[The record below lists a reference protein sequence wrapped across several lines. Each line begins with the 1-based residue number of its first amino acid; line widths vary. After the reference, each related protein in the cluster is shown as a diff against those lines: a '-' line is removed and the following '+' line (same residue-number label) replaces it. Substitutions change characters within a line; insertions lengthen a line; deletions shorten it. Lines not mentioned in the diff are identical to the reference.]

1 MVNNRD
7 CIKNSKRWVVKI
19 GSALLTANGNGLD
32 KEAIALW
39 VEQIVHQLESG
50 IEIIIVSSGAVAE
63 GMSRLSWI
71 ERPNSVHGLQVA
83 AAVGQTGL
91 VQAYES
97 QFQEYGRNTAQILLD
112 HDDISNRERY
122 LNVRNTLQELIKL
135 GVIPVINE
143 NDTVATD
150 QIRFGDNDTLAA
162 LVANI
167 IDADLLVILTDQD
180 GLFDADPRKNPNANL
195 VTNGNSQDESLLELA
210 GSSSTLGRGGMITKL
225 KAAKLAARSGA
236 NTVIAGGRVNQILS
250 RLSEGEAL
258 GTMLIS
264 DEEPI
269 AARKQWLVGRL
280 KVCGSLTLDLGASKM
295 LTDHGKSLLPV
306 GVLFIKGTFH
316 KGDLVTCVDEKG
328 LEIARG
334 LVNYNSEESAK
345 ILGKSSQMIADEL
358 GYCDA
363 EELIHRDNLVL
374 C

>member
-195 VTNGNSQDESLLELA
+195 VTNGNSQDESLLKLA

-306 GVLFIKGTFH
+306 GVLSIKGTFH

-345 ILGKSSQMIADEL
+345 ILGKSSEMIADEL

>member
-39 VEQIVHQLESG
+39 VKQIVHQLESG

-97 QFQEYGRNTAQILLD
+97 QFQEFGRNTAQILLD

-135 GVIPVINE
+135 GVVPVINE

-250 RLSEGEAL
+250 RLSEGE
-258 GTMLIS
+258 
-264 DEEPI
+264 E
-269 AARKQWLVGRL
+269 
-280 KVCGSLTLDLGASKM
+280 
-295 LTDHGKSLLPV
+295 
-306 GVLFIKGTFH
+306 
-316 KGDLVTCVDEKG
+316 
-328 LEIARG
+328 
-334 LVNYNSEESAK
+334 
-345 ILGKSSQMIADEL
+345 
-358 GYCDA
+358 
-363 EELIHRDNLVL
+363 
-374 C
+374 

>member
-39 VEQIVHQLESG
+39 VEQIVHQLEGG

-195 VTNGNSQDESLLELA
+195 VTNGNSQDEALLELA

-264 DEEPI
+264 DKEPI

-306 GVLFIKGTFH
+306 GVLSIKGTFY

-345 ILGKSSQMIADEL
+345 ILGKSSEMIADAL

>member
-39 VEQIVHQLESG
+39 VEQIVHQLEGG

-264 DEEPI
+264 DKEPI

-306 GVLFIKGTFH
+306 GVLSIKGTFH

-345 ILGKSSQMIADEL
+345 ILGKSSEMIADEL

>member
-7 CIKNSKRWVVKI
+7 CIKNSKRWVVNI
-19 GSALLTANGNGLD
+19 GSALLTANGNGRD

-63 GMSRLSWI
+63 GMSRLSWV
-71 ERPNSVHGLQVA
+71 ERPNSGHGLQVA

-264 DEEPI
+264 DKEPI

-306 GVLFIKGTFH
+306 GVLSIKGTFH

-328 LEIARG
+328 LEVARG

-345 ILGKSSQMIADEL
+345 ILGKSSEMIADEL

>member
-7 CIKNSKRWVVKI
+7 CIKNSKRWVIKI
-19 GSALLTANGNGLD
+19 GSALLTDDGSGLD
-32 KEAIALW
+32 KKAISLW
-39 VEQIVHQLESG
+39 VEQIVRQLDNG

-63 GMSRLSWI
+63 GMSRLNWI
-71 ERPNSVHGLQVA
+71 DRPKSVHGLQVA
-83 AAVGQTGL
+83 AAVGQAGL
-91 VQAYES
+91 IQAYES
-97 QFQEYGRNTAQILLD
+97 QFQEYDRNTAQILLD

-135 GVIPVINE
+135 GVVPVINE

-180 GLFDADPRKNPNANL
+180 GLFDADPRKNPNAEL
-195 VTNGNSQDESLLELA
+195 VSTGNSQDQSLYELA
-210 GSSSTLGRGGMITKL
+210 GSSSTLGRGGMITKI

-236 NTVIAGGRVNQILS
+236 NTIIAGGRVNQILS
-250 RLSEGEAL
+250 RLSEGETL

-264 DEEPI
+264 DKEPI

-280 KVCGSLTLDLGASKM
+280 KASGSMILDLGASKM
-295 LTDHGKSLLPV
+295 LTNHGKSLLPV
-306 GVLFIKGTFH
+306 GVLSVQGTFH
-316 KGDLVTCVDEKG
+316 KGDLVTCIDEKG

-334 LVNYNSEESAK
+334 LVNYSSEESAK
-345 ILGKSSQMIADEL
+345 ILGKSSEMILDEL

>member
-39 VEQIVHQLESG
+39 VEQIVHQLEGG

-264 DEEPI
+264 DKEPI

-306 GVLFIKGTFH
+306 GVLSIKGRFH

-334 LVNYNSEESAK
+334 LVNYNSEESTK
-345 ILGKSSQMIADEL
+345 ILGKSSEMIADEL

>member
-39 VEQIVHQLESG
+39 VKQIVHQLESG

-135 GVIPVINE
+135 GVVPVINE

-250 RLSEGEAL
+250 RLSEGEEL

-264 DEEPI
+264 DKEPI

-295 LTDHGKSLLPV
+295 LTNHGKSLLPV
-306 GVLFIKGTFH
+306 GVLSIKGRFH

-334 LVNYNSEESAK
+334 LVNYNSEESTK
-345 ILGKSSQMIADEL
+345 ILGKSSEMIADEL

>member
-39 VEQIVHQLESG
+39 VKQIVHQLESG

-97 QFQEYGRNTAQILLD
+97 QFQEFGRNTAQILLD

-135 GVIPVINE
+135 GVVPVINE

-236 NTVIAGGRVNQILS
+236 NTVIAGGRVNLILS
-250 RLSEGEAL
+250 RLSEGEEL

-264 DEEPI
+264 DKEPI

-295 LTDHGKSLLPV
+295 LTNHGKSLLPV
-306 GVLFIKGTFH
+306 GVLSIKGRFH

-334 LVNYNSEESAK
+334 LVNYNSEESTK
-345 ILGKSSQMIADEL
+345 ILGKSSEMIADEL

>member
-39 VEQIVHQLESG
+39 VEQIVHQLEGG

-264 DEEPI
+264 DKEPI

-306 GVLFIKGTFH
+306 GVLSIRGTFH

-345 ILGKSSQMIADEL
+345 ILGKSSEMIADAL

>member
-39 VEQIVHQLESG
+39 AEQIVHQLESG

-63 GMSRLSWI
+63 GMSRLNWI

-195 VTNGNSQDESLLELA
+195 VTNGNSQDGSLLELA
-210 GSSSTLGRGGMITKL
+210 GSSGALGRGGMITKL

-258 GTMLIS
+258 GTMLMS
-264 DEEPI
+264 DKEPI

-306 GVLFIKGTFH
+306 GVLSIKGTFH

-328 LEIARG
+328 LEVARG

-345 ILGKSSQMIADEL
+345 ILGKSSETIADEL

>member
-39 VEQIVHQLESG
+39 VEQIVHQLECG

-71 ERPNSVHGLQVA
+71 DRPNSVHRLQVA

-122 LNVRNTLQELIKL
+122 LNVRNTLQELVKL

-264 DEEPI
+264 DKEPI

-306 GVLFIKGTFH
+306 GVLSIRGTFH

-345 ILGKSSQMIADEL
+345 ILGKSSEMIADEL

>member
-39 VEQIVHQLESG
+39 VEQIVHQLEGG

-264 DEEPI
+264 DKEPI

-306 GVLFIKGTFH
+306 GVLSIKGTFY

-334 LVNYNSEESAK
+334 LVNYNSEESTK
-345 ILGKSSQMIADEL
+345 ILGKSSEMIADEL

>member
-32 KEAIALW
+32 KKAIALW
-39 VEQIVHQLESG
+39 VEQIVHQLEGG

-264 DEEPI
+264 DKEPI

-306 GVLFIKGTFH
+306 GVLSIKGTFY

-345 ILGKSSQMIADEL
+345 ILGKSSEMIADEL

>member
-39 VEQIVHQLESG
+39 VEQIVHQLEGG

-250 RLSEGEAL
+250 RLSEGEEL

-264 DEEPI
+264 DKEPI

-295 LTDHGKSLLPV
+295 LTNHGKSLLPV
-306 GVLFIKGTFH
+306 GVLSIKGRFH

-334 LVNYNSEESAK
+334 LVNYNSEESTK
-345 ILGKSSQMIADEL
+345 ILGKSSEMIADEL

>member
-19 GSALLTANGNGLD
+19 GSALLTDNGNGLD

-39 VEQIVHQLESG
+39 VEQIVHQLDCG

-71 ERPNSVHGLQVA
+71 DRPNSVHELQVA

-97 QFQEYGRNTAQILLD
+97 QFQEHGRNTAQILLD

-195 VTNGNSQDESLLELA
+195 ITNGSSQDESLLELA

-264 DEEPI
+264 DKEPI

-295 LTDHGKSLLPV
+295 LTDCGKSLLPV
-306 GVLFIKGTFH
+306 GVLSIKGTFY

-328 LEIARG
+328 LEVARG

-345 ILGKSSQMIADEL
+345 ILGKSSEMIADEL

>member
-39 VEQIVHQLESG
+39 VKQIVHQLESG

-97 QFQEYGRNTAQILLD
+97 QFQEFGRNTAQILLD

-135 GVIPVINE
+135 GVVPVINE

-195 VTNGNSQDESLLELA
+195 VTNGNSQDDSLLELA

-250 RLSEGEAL
+250 RLSEGEEL

-264 DEEPI
+264 DKEPI

-295 LTDHGKSLLPV
+295 LTNHGKSLLPV
-306 GVLFIKGTFH
+306 GVLSIKGRFH

-334 LVNYNSEESAK
+334 LVNYNSEESTK
-345 ILGKSSQMIADEL
+345 ILGKSSEMIADEL

>member
-39 VEQIVHQLESG
+39 VKQIVHQLESG

-97 QFQEYGRNTAQILLD
+97 QFQEFGRNTAQILLD

-135 GVIPVINE
+135 GVVPVINE

-264 DEEPI
+264 DKEPI

-295 LTDHGKSLLPV
+295 LTNHGKSLLPV
-306 GVLFIKGTFH
+306 GVLSIKGRFH

-334 LVNYNSEESAK
+334 LVNYNSEESTK
-345 ILGKSSQMIADEL
+345 ILGKSSEMIADEL

>member
-39 VEQIVHQLESG
+39 AEQIVHQLESG

-63 GMSRLSWI
+63 GMSRLNWI

-264 DEEPI
+264 DKEPI

-306 GVLFIKGTFH
+306 GVLSIKGTFH

-328 LEIARG
+328 LEVARG

-345 ILGKSSQMIADEL
+345 ILGKSSEMIADEL

>member
-39 VEQIVHQLESG
+39 VEQIVHQLEGG

-264 DEEPI
+264 DKEPI

-306 GVLFIKGTFH
+306 GVLSIKGTFH

-328 LEIARG
+328 LEVARG

-345 ILGKSSQMIADEL
+345 ILGKSSEMIADEL

>member
-39 VEQIVHQLESG
+39 AEQIVHQLESG

-63 GMSRLSWI
+63 GMSRLNWI

-195 VTNGNSQDESLLELA
+195 ITNGSSQDESLLELA

-258 GTMLIS
+258 GTMLMS
-264 DEEPI
+264 DKEPI
-269 AARKQWLVGRL
+269 AARKPWLVGRL

-306 GVLFIKGTFH
+306 GVLSIKGTFH

-328 LEIARG
+328 LEVARG

-345 ILGKSSQMIADEL
+345 ILGKSSEMIADEL

>member
-39 VEQIVHQLESG
+39 VKQIVHQLESG

-71 ERPNSVHGLQVA
+71 DRPNSVHELQVA

-97 QFQEYGRNTAQILLD
+97 QFQEFGRNTAQILLD

-135 GVIPVINE
+135 GVVPVINE

-250 RLSEGEAL
+250 RLSEGEEL

-264 DEEPI
+264 DKEPI

-295 LTDHGKSLLPV
+295 LTNHGKSLLPV
-306 GVLFIKGTFH
+306 GVLSIKGRFH

-334 LVNYNSEESAK
+334 LVNYNSEESTK
-345 ILGKSSQMIADEL
+345 ILGKSSEMIADEL

>member
-39 VEQIVHQLESG
+39 VKQIVHQLESG

-97 QFQEYGRNTAQILLD
+97 QFQEFGRNTAQILLD

-195 VTNGNSQDESLLELA
+195 VTNGNSQDEALLELA

-250 RLSEGEAL
+250 RLSEGEEL

-264 DEEPI
+264 DKEPI

-295 LTDHGKSLLPV
+295 LTNHGKSLLPV
-306 GVLFIKGTFH
+306 GVLSIKGRFH

-334 LVNYNSEESAK
+334 LVNYNSEESTK
-345 ILGKSSQMIADEL
+345 ILGKSSEMIADAL